1 MYLFGSTSLLCTIGL
16 QRDPES
22 GLGYSTIVKTVE
34 NQKSDRSIYNQP
46 KYHNLHNRNPMIQF
60 LFFSKEEKKYQD
72 LLEKNK
78 CRRVPC
84 IVNNHFFTVPTLL
97 LFEIIITINRTVI

>member
-1 MYLFGSTSLLCTIGL
+1 MYLFGSKSLLCTIGL

-22 GLGYSTIVKTVE
+22 GLGYSTIIKTVE

-60 LFFSKEEKKYQD
+60 LFDRELAKRPISNEVDHYVQCHPF
-72 LLEKNK
+72 
-78 CRRVPC
+78 
-84 IVNNHFFTVPTLL
+84 
-97 LFEIIITINRTVI
+97 